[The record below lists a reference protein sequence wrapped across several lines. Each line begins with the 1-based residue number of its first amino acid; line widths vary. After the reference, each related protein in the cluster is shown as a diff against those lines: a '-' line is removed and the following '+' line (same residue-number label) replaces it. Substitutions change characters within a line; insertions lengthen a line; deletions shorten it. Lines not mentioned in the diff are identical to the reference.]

1 MFNNRLPIN
10 KAGAVTPEKAKSRC
24 TPGKDDATAR
34 LTVVSI
40 LCHILETSIPFL
52 AGIAALMLVGGAG

>member
-1 MFNNRLPIN
+1 MT
-10 KAGAVTPEKAKSRC
+10 KAAAPQ
-24 TPGKDDATAR
+24 KDDATAR